1 MYRPSIKI
9 LSVSI
14 FIILLSCLLVVI
26 KSFFPLQLHGSTTFA
41 ISASLISIYWI
52 VLSYYSQLYR
62 DNYYAF
68 KSLKSIIKNILFASS
83 LYLFFLIYSFFADDQ
98 ITTILSY
105 RFISAILTM
114 HILCILLYKYYLYA
128 SNMEVALPQ
137 IEPRQEAKPLKAEK
151 RIDTDELEDIR
162 FAIRAYTDSNS
173 LNFLEEN
180 LDLGSS
186 NTKIFATTTLFN
198 FETIRPYRYQ
208 TIINIQKINSLRG
221 INEMFNKINEKLP
234 DQGLCCLCYETFD
247 HLKQHIDK
255 SYPIIIRKVVQSY
268 YFIVKR
274 IIPKLFLTNRLYF
287 DLTKGRN
294 RYFSDT
300 EILGRLY
307 YCGFEV
313 IKECSSDKLNWVIA
327 RRKQAPQPLV
337 PKRYGPIIKLY
348 RVCLHGELKP
358 IYKLRTMYPY
368 SEYIQSYM
376 YQKYGTDDIG
386 KIKDDMRITV
396 WGRVFR
402 KFWIDELP
410 MFWNLLRGDLK
421 IVGVRPVSMAN
432 FQTYPEYLQ
441 KKRIKVKPGLIPP
454 MYFDMPQTPQ
464 GFYDSEE
471 RYIDSYLK
479 SPILTDIKYLFG
491 SIYNILIKRA
501 RSH

>member
-1 MYRPSIKI
+1 MILYRPQIKKI
-9 LSVSI
+9 ALDFIVWIVVFLSVAIFRYNYFTTLCVLSFICTMLFIWIFTMFLRRRYDKNSKFTATKEIVSIAISTISI
-14 FIILLSCLLVVI
+14 F
-26 KSFFPLQLHGSTTFA
+26 T
-41 ISASLISIYWI
+41 
-52 VLSYYSQLYR
+52 
-62 DNYYAF
+62 
-68 KSLKSIIKNILFASS
+68 ILFIATTSNISCVSVKKLYYVLFTVASVEVIGT
-83 LYLFFLIYSFFADDQ
+83 LIYKF
-98 ITTILSY
+98 
-105 RFISAILTM
+105 
-114 HILCILLYKYYLYA
+114 YLYA